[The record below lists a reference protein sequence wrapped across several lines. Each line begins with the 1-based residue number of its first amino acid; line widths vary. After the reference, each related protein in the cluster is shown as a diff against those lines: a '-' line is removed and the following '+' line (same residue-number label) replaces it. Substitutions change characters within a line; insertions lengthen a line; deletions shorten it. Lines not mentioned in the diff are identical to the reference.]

1 MNALITNHTL
11 IVTQM
16 VTQIVIE
23 LLENIGCWEGQ
34 LIL

>member
-23 LLENIGCWEGQ
+23 LLENMGC
-34 LIL
+34 

>member
-1 MNALITNHTL
+1 MNALIMNHTL

-23 LLENIGCWEGQ
+23 LLENMGC
-34 LIL
+34 

>member
-16 VTQIVIE
+16 VIQTVIE